1 MYTYHNMHKIVL
13 GTMNIY
19 YPHSS
24 NTHQQQNQ
32 EEDGEYLSIL
42 NTYCQSVG
50 EKHAMLDTAY
60 YYGNTKTEQKLGE
73 LLPLLPFVPKIAT
86 KVNPW
91 LDNDFSSGLL
101 GQLARTPMLHQF
113 NTSLKNLQVDQVDI
127 LYLHC
132 PDYTTHIYDTLKT
145 IDELWRKEKINNWGL
160 SNYSLLQSQQ
170 ILDICEIY
178 KYQLPKYYQGM
189 YNIISRKVE
198 EIFPLLEEND
208 IEFWGYNPLAG
219 GLLTGKYHN
228 FQRNELSN
236 NRFHNNSIY
245 QNIFWKPEIM
255 ENLEMYFPYKTDTAL
270 HASYSWLQNHSFI
283 KNNNNKIVLGVS
295 TESQLNE
302 NLSHINNGIT
312 LDENEL
318 VKLDILYDNIR
329 IVSPNYYY

>member
-1 MYTYHNMHKIVL
+1 MNKIVL

-24 NTHQQQNQ
+24 NISTGNSNIQQQKQ
-32 EEDGEYLSIL
+32 EDEYFAIL

-50 EKHAMLDTAY
+50 EKNAMLDTAY

-73 LLPLLPFVPKIAT
+73 LLPLLPFIPKIAT

-91 LDNDFSSGLL
+91 LDNDFSTGLL
-101 GQLARTPMLHQF
+101 GQLARTPMLNQF

-132 PDYTTHIYDTLKT
+132 PDYNTDIHDTLET
-145 IDELWRKEKINNWGL
+145 IDELWRREKINNWGL
-160 SNYSLLQSQQ
+160 SNYSLLESQQ
-170 ILDICEIY
+170 IINICEIY

-228 FQRNELSN
+228 FQSNELSN

-255 ENLEMYFPYKTDTAL
+255 ENLDMYFPYKTETAL
-270 HASYSWLQNHSFI
+270 QTSYSWLQHHSFI
-283 KNNNNKIVLGVS
+283 QNNNNKIVLGVS

-302 NLSHINNGIT
+302 NLSHIKHSIT
-312 LDENEL
+312 INENEL
-318 VKLDILYDNIR
+318 TKLDILYDNIR
-329 IVSPNYYY
+329 LLSPNYYY